1 MATTGIINGTNLRIY
16 LNTGSGL
23 TAVAYATSC
32 SLDMS
37 RDLRE
42 SVTKDSTGGGQ
53 TGWRTIRPGQKSGS
67 LSAEGLLAFSAD
79 SNTNLKPMTSLFS
92 AFSAGTSITWRFTTD
107 TSGNDFLSGSCYIT
121 GLSLNAGAEED
132 STYSFNAE
140 VDGTIYSGTQA

>member
-1 MATTGIINGTNLRIY
+1 MATTGIVNGTNFRIY

-23 TAVAYATSC
+23 TPVAYATSC

-53 TGWRTIRPGQKSGS
+53 TGWRTIRPGQKSGT
-67 LSAEGLLAFSAD
+67 LSAEGLFAMDAD
-79 SNTNLKPMTSLFS
+79 SNANLKPATDLFN
-92 AFSAGTSITWRFTTD
+92 AYANGTLITWRFTTD
-107 TSGNDFLSGSCYIT
+107 ASGDDFLSGSCYIT

-132 STYSFNAE
+132 STYSFNGE
-140 VDGTIYSGTQA
+140 VDGTIYAGTEV